1 MIPHAPASQNTN
13 QLPTMK
19 TFLFGLITLI
29 TLAVAAPV
37 AQAGQFARVY
47 TKHGP
52 VYLHKSQLY
61 GGNYYGSNY
70 SSGSCHKRYS
80 HRSSHHR
87 SYYAQPSY
95 YSRPVYYSRSN
106 YGYSHYSHYQPS
118 CGYRSSPRISFSFGF

>member
-1 MIPHAPASQNTN
+1 
-13 QLPTMK
+13 MK
-19 TFLFGLITLI
+19 TFLFGLITLV

-47 TKHGP
+47 TQHGP

-70 SSGSCHKRYS
+70 SSGSCHKRSS
-80 HRSSHHR
+80 HRSSRHR

-95 YSRPVYYSRSN
+95 YSYSRPVYYSRPS
-106 YGYSHYSHYQPS
+106 YSHYRPS